1 VCVCSYFSFCY
12 YVRWKHLPA
21 KLHALGLASI
31 LSMNPDQMPAA
42 IQENLPTLLARL
54 VCVVYGW
61 MKEKGKKE

>member
-1 VCVCSYFSFCY
+1 
-12 YVRWKHLPA
+12 
-21 KLHALGLASI
+21 
-31 LSMNPDQMPAA
+31 MNPDQMPAA